1 MEELR
6 SKPQNHSFRTTQKEN
21 KQRQM
26 ASVRGREYLSTSNCV
41 IVIFLYEKFKF

>member
-26 ASVRGREYLSTSNCV
+26 ASVRGREYLST
-41 IVIFLYEKFKF
+41 FKQLCYCYFSL